1 MEDLR
6 FTTIS
11 RYSQRYEDI
20 AFGHAEHVDLRRAEK
35 FMCSEDCLDV
45 LGIPK
50 AWLRMVKPA
59 ELQDRKQIAMLTAQQ
74 LERNKK

>member
-6 FTTIS
+6 SITTC

-20 AFGHAEHVDLRRAEK
+20 AFGQAEHVDLRRAEK

-50 AWLRMVKPA
+50 AWLRMVKPT
-59 ELQDRKQIAMLTAQQ
+59 ELQERKQLAMLTAHQ